1 MKIPLK
7 HLNTRKHK
15 DRMQANR
22 ISMLSVIIRQL
33 WQKNLILIFSV
44 ILIQCFVAGCK
55 HSPPS
60 NQHETTTV
68 TDMLGR
74 EVKIP
79 HVINSVVGLR
89 AGALRLLVY
98 MNAVD
103 MIAGIE
109 EAELRTTRPY
119 LMAHPSLTN
128 LPIIGPSMGGDAELI
143 AKAGPDV
150 IFISYTTHEDADAL
164 QHKTGIPVIAVECPE
179 FGTERN
185 ILYESLSLIGKVLHR
200 EEHADSLIS
209 YINQSINDLNNRTA
223 DVPVENKPSVYIGGV
238 SYSGSHGINSTQ
250 PYFPPFIFVNAPN
263 VASDIDERLVS
274 HVKGTYIDKEQLLLW
289 DPDVLFIDESGLSI
303 AKQDLAEDTPLY
315 NNLKAV
321 KNDSIFVLLPYN
333 NYAIN
338 YELVLAN
345 AWYTGKIL
353 YPGRFKDIDIG
364 QKTDDILQHFLGK
377 AFYQELMNHSAAFS
391 RFNKNDF

>member
-1 MKIPLK
+1 MKS
-7 HLNTRKHK
+7 
-15 DRMQANR
+15 NR
-22 ISMLSVIIRQL
+22 IPVLSTAISRL
-33 WQKNLILIFSV
+33 WQGKILIP
-44 ILIQCFVAGCK
+44 ILLMILVQGFMAGCK
-55 HSPPS
+55 QSTPS
-60 NQHETTTV
+60 NPYETILV

-74 EVKIP
+74 EVTIP
-79 HVINSVVGLR
+79 QAVNSIVGLR
-89 AGALRLLVY
+89 AGALRLLIY
-98 MNAVD
+98 MNAAD

-109 EAELRTTRPY
+109 EAELRATRPY

-128 LPIIGPSMGGDAELI
+128 LPVIGPSMGGDAELI
-143 AKAGPDV
+143 TKTGPDV
-150 IFISYTTHEDADAL
+150 IFISYTTKEDADAL
-164 QHKTGIPVIAVECPE
+164 QHKTGIPVVAVQCPE

-185 ILYESLSLIGKVLHR
+185 ILYASLSLVGEILHKEKR
-200 EEHADSLIS
+200 ADSLIS
-209 YINQSINDLNNRTA
+209 FINNSIDDLDNRTA
-223 DVPVENKPSVYIGGV
+223 DIPDEDKPSVYVGGV
-238 SYSGSHGINSTQ
+238 PYSGSHGINSTQ
-250 PYFPPFIFVNAPN
+250 PYFPPFMFINALN

-303 AKQDLAEDTPLY
+303 VKQDLAAGTPLY

-345 AWYTGKIL
+345 AWYTGKVL
-353 YPGRFKDIDIG
+353 YPGEFEDIDIG

-377 AFYQELMNHSAAFS
+377 AFYHELMNHSAAFS
-391 RFNKNDF
+391 RLPKNDF

>member
-1 MKIPLK
+1 MKS
-7 HLNTRKHK
+7 
-15 DRMQANR
+15 NR
-22 ISMLSVIIRQL
+22 IPVLSTAISRL
-33 WQKNLILIFSV
+33 WQGKILIP
-44 ILIQCFVAGCK
+44 ILLMILVQGFMAGCK
-55 HSPPS
+55 QSTPS
-60 NQHETTTV
+60 NPYETILV

-74 EVKIP
+74 EVTIP
-79 HVINSVVGLR
+79 QAVNSIVGLR
-89 AGALRLLVY
+89 AGALRLLIY
-98 MNAVD
+98 MNAAD

-109 EAELRTTRPY
+109 EAELRATRPY

-128 LPIIGPSMGGDAELI
+128 LPVIGPSMGGDAELI
-143 AKAGPDV
+143 TKTGPDV
-150 IFISYTTHEDADAL
+150 IFISYTTKEDADAL
-164 QHKTGIPVIAVECPE
+164 QHKTGIPVVAVQCPE

-185 ILYESLSLIGKVLHR
+185 ILYASLSLVGEILHKEKR
-200 EEHADSLIS
+200 ADSLIS
-209 YINQSINDLNNRTA
+209 FINNSIDDLDNRTA
-223 DVPVENKPSVYIGGV
+223 DIPDEDKPSVYVGGV
-238 SYSGSHGINSTQ
+238 PYSGSHGINSTQ
-250 PYFPPFIFVNAPN
+250 PYFPPFMFINALN

-303 AKQDLAEDTPLY
+303 VKQDLAAGTPLY

-345 AWYTGKIL
+345 AWYTGKML
-353 YPGRFKDIDIG
+353 YPGKFEDVDIG

-377 AFYQELMNHSAAFS
+377 AFYHELMNHSAAFS
-391 RFNKNDF
+391 RLTKNDF